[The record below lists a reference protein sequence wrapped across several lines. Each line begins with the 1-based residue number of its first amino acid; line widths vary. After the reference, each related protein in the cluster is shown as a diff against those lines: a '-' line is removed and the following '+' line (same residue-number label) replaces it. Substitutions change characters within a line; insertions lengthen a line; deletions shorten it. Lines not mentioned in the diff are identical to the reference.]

1 MVDGK
6 NILNIV
12 YSVCRHYFPYSQKT
26 DIDDYC
32 QTIVYRIIKNRKGF
46 KSDLHEI
53 NWVFLCARH
62 TAQNILRDNKSKN
75 KRWNIS
81 YDENVLDDNQVK
93 DFFIS
98 CNRDNVLDILKLSQF
113 NLPARDRNILR
124 DLINYK
130 MLYKDIAKKYK
141 ISRRTVYNL
150 KLRLKKLV
158 YEYI

>member
-98 CNRDNVLDILKLSQF
+98 CNRDNILDMLKTSKLSISD
-113 NLPARDRNILR
+113 RDRNILY
-124 DLINYK
+124 DILSHK
-130 MLYKDIAKKYK
+130 MLIKDIASKHN
-141 ISRRTVYNL
+141 ISRRTIYSIKNKL
-150 KLRLKKLV
+150 KQ
-158 YEYI
+158 YIYKNI